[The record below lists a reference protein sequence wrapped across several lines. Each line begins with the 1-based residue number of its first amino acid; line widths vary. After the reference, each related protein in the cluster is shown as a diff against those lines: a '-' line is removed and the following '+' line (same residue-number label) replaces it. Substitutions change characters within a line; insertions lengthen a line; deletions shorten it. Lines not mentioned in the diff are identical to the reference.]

1 MMFNSTVDVHLHTGA
16 AVDFETH
23 ELLAVVASMYYE
35 QDKTQTEIAEALG
48 LSRVKVYRLLR
59 EARESNVVQIVID
72 WPIKTDTRL
81 QDALIAQ
88 FGLKDARVLRGS
100 VDDQPGQLRQ
110 LGHMAARFLEPLLLQ
125 STSMAICLGRTTYEI
140 IHAIRPEIQANVQI
154 VQATGAMPSGFG
166 EYDSSALA
174 RQLAEK
180 LGGQVM
186 YLAAPTVVD
195 TPQAAMIIRRQ
206 RDIQHTLT
214 AARSAN
220 MALIGIGNL
229 DPDASS
235 FVRAGFLSRDELSSF
250 KAAGAV
256 GDVAWH
262 IYNEQGEFFESE
274 FSARVIG
281 ITPDDLKGIST
292 TIAAAAGAQKVR
304 AIFGALRTG
313 AVDVLCTDDRTAH
326 AVLRLADPYLN
337 GA

>member
-1 MMFNSTVDVHLHTGA
+1 L
-16 AVDFETH
+16 DFETH

-59 EARESNVVQIVID
+59 EAREAKIVQINID
-72 WPIKTDTRL
+72 WPIKTDPRL
-81 QDALIAQ
+81 QDAMVAQ

-110 LGHMAARFLEPLLLQ
+110 LGHMAARFIEPLLLQ
-125 STSMAICLGRTTYEI
+125 STSMAICLGRTTYEVI
-140 IHAIRPEIQANVQI
+140 NAIRPEVQANVQV

-180 LGGQVM
+180 LGGHVM

-206 RDIQHTLT
+206 RDIQHALT

-220 MALIGIGNL
+220 LALIGIGNL
-229 DPDASS
+229 DANNSS
-235 FVRAGFLSRDELSSF
+235 FVRAGFLSRDELSTF
-250 KAAGAV
+250 KGSGAV

-262 IYNEQGEFFESE
+262 IYSEDGQFFESE

-281 ITPDDLKGIST
+281 ITPDDLKGIGT
-292 TIAAAAGAQKVR
+292 TIAAAAGLPKAR
-304 AIFGALRTG
+304 AILGALRTG
-313 AVDVLCTDDRTAH
+313 AIDVLCTDDRTAR
-326 AVLRLADPYLN
+326 AVLRLADPNAPDLN
-337 GA
+337 GE